1 MSRTFNESV
10 LELPGEGLHV
20 PHAASAGG
28 PPANGL
34 GTPVVSPLP
43 GVRITARSTG
53 RLLDVVR
60 ALVATTADRVRLGQ
74 VLSLAGGSLGL
85 FNRKENRKKKKR
97 CHSFNKSAPITG

>member
-10 LELPGEGLHV
+10 LELPGKSLQV

-43 GVRITARSTG
+43 RVRVTARSTG

-74 VLSLAGGSLGL
+74 VLSLAGSSLGL
-85 FNRKENRKKKKR
+85 SNRSKMQ
-97 CHSFNKSAPITG
+97 FDQ